1 MREPRFLNSNMEV
14 NNMGGG
20 GGGGYSTGYGGVDN
34 VERLEGIA
42 RGELQRETQPVR
54 RRVYISFRS
63 EDIDIA
69 NLFRGQAKNEY
80 SDLEFIDFSL
90 KVPFNSENAEY
101 IKRGIRERI
110 EQSSV
115 TVVLV
120 TDTTHQS
127 DWVNWEIEESVR
139 LNKGVVVVDHRSNP
153 ASRMPSAVGQNSN
166 RVKVVSW
173 NHAEI
178 NDAIN
183 EAAEDR

>member
-1 MREPRFLNSNMEV
+1 MG
-14 NNMGGG
+14 GGG

-42 RGELQRETQPVR
+42 RGELHRETPPVR

-110 EQSSV
+110 TQSSV

-120 TDTTHQS
+120 TDSTYQS
-127 DWVNWEIEESVR
+127 EWVNWEIEESLR
-139 LNKGVVVVDHRSNP
+139 LNKGVVVIDHRNNP
-153 ASRMPSAVGQNSN
+153 ASRMPVVVSQNTN
-166 RVKVVSW
+166 QIKVVSW
-173 NHAEI
+173 NHEEI
-178 NDAIN
+178 NNAIN
-183 EAAEDR
+183 EAAEER

>member
-1 MREPRFLNSNMEV
+1 
-14 NNMGGG
+14 MGGG

-42 RGELQRETQPVR
+42 RGELHRETPPIR
-54 RRVYISFRS
+54 RRVYISFRG
-63 EDIDIA
+63 EDRDLA

-90 KVPFNSENAEY
+90 KVPFDSENAEY

-110 EQSSV
+110 TQSSV

-120 TDTTHQS
+120 TDSTHQS
-127 DWVNWEIEESVR
+127 EWVNWEIEESLR
-139 LNKGVVVVDHRSNP
+139 LNKGVVVIDHRSNP
-153 ASRMPSAVGQNSN
+153 ASRMPSVVSQNAE

-173 NHAEI
+173 NHEDI
-178 NDAIN
+178 NNAIN